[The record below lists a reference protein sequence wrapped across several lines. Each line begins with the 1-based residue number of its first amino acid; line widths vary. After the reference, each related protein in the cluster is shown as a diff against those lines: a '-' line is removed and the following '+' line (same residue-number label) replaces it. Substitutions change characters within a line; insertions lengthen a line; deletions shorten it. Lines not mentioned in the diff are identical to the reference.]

1 VTKPKKRKQRAD
13 LQVDRVKQVLEM
25 RRRGMT
31 YDQIGSALN
40 PPITKQ
46 RVSQILVRW
55 DISLTGRPNSP
66 PPKKRQC
73 VICNEPVGPKGRA
86 CRKHAQVARPD
97 SSAKLVNF
105 IKTVRSSRAS
115 GMTWREVALMMGASE
130 AAAKGFMSRYQR
142 KLEIARRHGF
152 VQD

>member
-1 VTKPKKRKQRAD
+1 MTKRKRKARAD
-13 LQVDRVKQVLEM
+13 IQKDRVKQVLEM
-25 RRRGMT
+25 RRRGLT
-31 YDQIGSALN
+31 YDQIGAAMD

-46 RVSQILVRW
+46 RVAQILVRW
-55 DISLTGRPNSP
+55 AVNLTGRPNSP
-66 PPKKRQC
+66 PPQQNYC
-73 VICNEPVGPKGRA
+73 VICNAPVGPKGRA
-86 CRKHAQVARPD
+86 CRRHAQVARPD